1 MPRPRPLELP
11 RLVRLEGLIV
21 ADPAAMIF
29 SRSGFSN
36 FGSAH
41 VESAQHEEFR
51 LVGLVTCDTS
61 GAEYRQHEQD
71 AAGWRYAHMPNITDL
86 SSPLRDDELDRL
98 QSILLERVDE
108 DAVTDDLDEGV
119 LTVSELDGLLT
130 AVVSGP
136 VTIVPSRWLPAVWGD
151 FEPAWNSL
159 EDYQEFM
166 SLVLRHMNDIAASL
180 VDEPETFEPMYLEN
194 VASGDAVVVVDEWC
208 EGYLRGVDLAA
219 DEWRSASPDIVQLLT
234 PIRAF
239 TATTDWLAHE
249 LPETEAAKLR
259 DAIAPNVRALHAY
272 WLARRVEGVRDLARE
287 GRASLGVGRNEPC
300 PCGSGKKYKKCCL
313 Q

>member
-1 MPRPRPLELP
+1 VAEETRDSDHVDS
-11 RLVRLEGLIV
+11 VREQQRRGRMAQVVETDDQL
-21 ADPAAMIF
+21 
-29 SRSGFSN
+29 GFVS
-36 FGSAH
+36 
-41 VESAQHEEFR
+41 
-51 LVGLVTCDTS
+51 LVTCDTS
-61 GAEYRQHEQD
+61 GAEYRQLEQY
-71 AAGWRYAHMPNITDL
+71 AAGWRYARMPYITDL

-108 DAVTDDLDEGV
+108 DVASGDRDEGV
-119 LTVSELDGLLT
+119 LNVSELDGLLT

-136 VTIVPSRWLPAVWGD
+136 VTITPSRWLPAVWGD

-208 EGYLRGVDLAA
+208 AGYVRGVDLAA
-219 DEWRSASPDIVQLLT
+219 DEWCAASPDIVQLLA

-239 TATTDWLAHE
+239 TASTDWLAHE

-259 DAIAPNVRALHAY
+259 DAIVPNVRALHAY
-272 WLARRVEGVRDLARE
+272 WLARRAEGARDLVRQ
-287 GRASLGVGRNEPC
+287 GRTSLRVGRNEPC